1 MAGGGVA
8 AEASEG
14 KRTAALRSMLS
25 ALKRRG
31 SGRRSESPSP
41 ERGAS
46 VGAAADPLA
55 EWRRR
60 AAARAALLERGYA
73 PAAVAEAAGDPWAE
87 HSSFGDC
94 AASFAHA
101 AQHAAAPE
109 SRRASRSADLVARD
123 VAEALAL
130 ARAASPRAARR
141 NGGGPSKV
149 TATGA
154 ASPPPL
160 RAPAASWPRARAD
173 AEAPLPPPE
182 IPVPPV
188 AGRDAE
194 RTASVDSEASTAEA
208 LHLRVSRV
216 LAASA
221 AVLDSRGA
229 ETERIAAA
237 LALAAAPQAL
247 TDDEGGPLRR
257 AHLSPAPLR
266 VAPSPPR
273 PPLGMGEVEDAL
285 TAWRRRRQVRRCSEA
300 TCAESEADSSR
311 LPRQEEAAALGAAAP
326 PAARA
331 AVAAAEAAGAAW
343 RAEEAAAAVLG
354 PPPPPPTPPPP
365 QRLSSPP
372 APAQP
377 APVAAAPRAP
387 LARRALI
394 LDGASTDVVSCCRC
408 CAFSDAH
415 RGFGAQMAA
424 HRRGPRS
431 QRPAAPR

>member
-1 MAGGGVA
+1 MVGGVMAGGGVA

-41 ERGAS
+41 ERGACA
-46 VGAAADPLA
+46 GAVADPLA

-94 AASFAHA
+94 AVSFAHA
-101 AQHAAAPE
+101 AHHAAAPE
-109 SRRASRSADLVARD
+109 SRRASRCADLVARD

-141 NGGGPSKV
+141 NAGGPSKA

-188 AGRDAE
+188 AAGRDAE
-194 RTASVDSEASTAEA
+194 RTASSDSEASTAEA
-208 LHLRVSRV
+208 LHQRVSRV

-273 PPLGMGEVEDAL
+273 PPLVMGEVEDAL
-285 TAWRRRRQVRRCSEA
+285 TAWRRRRQVRR
-300 TCAESEADSSR
+300 
-311 LPRQEEAAALGAAAP
+311 
-326 PAARA
+326 
-331 AVAAAEAAGAAW
+331 
-343 RAEEAAAAVLG
+343 
-354 PPPPPPTPPPP
+354 
-365 QRLSSPP
+365 
-372 APAQP
+372 
-377 APVAAAPRAP
+377 
-387 LARRALI
+387 
-394 LDGASTDVVSCCRC
+394 
-408 CAFSDAH
+408 
-415 RGFGAQMAA
+415 
-424 HRRGPRS
+424 
-431 QRPAAPR
+431 